1 MDFTLD
7 KKHEMA
13 RSLFKEFAETEVK
26 PLAQETDETEAF
38 PAETVKKMQKYGFM
52 GIPVPK
58 EYGGQGCD
66 PLTYVMCVEEL
77 SKVCATT
84 GVVVSAHTSL
94 CIDPIIIKDVTGY
107 LIPGGI
113 PLWLTNLAL
122 NVPLFLAALKIKG
135 KRFIWRTIVGT
146 LLLSLW
152 LYILPLVDL
161 TDGDY
166 VLAAIFGGCIGGVG
180 MGLVLLAK
188 STTGGTEMVATLI
201 QHYYKH
207 YSVVQIIQFLDG
219 AVVVAGLFVFGVHA
233 VLYAIVAIFV
243 TSKVSDAL
251 MEGLKFSK
259 AAFIITDH
267 YEQVAKRIMTELE
280 RGVTGLRA
288 KGMYSGAEKCML
300 YCVVSKKEI
309 VQVKEIVREVDPDA
323 FVIVSDA
330 REVLGEGF
338 QEQMS

>member
-1 MDFTLD
+1 
-7 KKHEMA
+7 
-13 RSLFKEFAETEVK
+13 
-26 PLAQETDETEAF
+26 
-38 PAETVKKMQKYGFM
+38 MQKFFYKRSPVWDYILMLVGTALIAVSIQCVYDPVSMVTGGF
-52 GIPVPK
+52 
-58 EYGGQGCD
+58 
-66 PLTYVMCVEEL
+66 
-77 SKVCATT
+77 T
-84 GVVVSAHTSL
+84 GLA
-94 CIDPIIIKDVTGY
+94 IIIKDVTGY

-135 KRFIWRTIVGT
+135 KRFIWRTIV
-146 LLLSLW
+146 
-152 LYILPLVDL
+152 
-161 TDGDY
+161 
-166 VLAAIFGGCIGGVG
+166 GGVG